1 MINEDIKSE
10 YELFYD
16 EGYYGFWCVRNV
28 NDKRFNSPMSFH
40 FSKKEDAETF
50 VIGTAIKQR
59 SCRS

>member
-1 MINEDIKSE
+1 MNNEDIKSE

-50 VIGTAIKQR
+50 KKLIQIAF
-59 SCRS
+59 